1 MTTMMAK
8 MAMGLRMMVVGVDNF
23 GVRGWEKLNWNQRLE
38 ENILDVFLYYYLPSP
53 NLVVKNDTETD
64 GHGSYCCCF

>member
-8 MAMGLRMMVVGVDNF
+8 MAMGLRMMVVGVHNF
-23 GVRGWEKLNWNQRLE
+23 GVRGWEKLNWNQRLK
-38 ENILDVFLYYYLPSP
+38 ENILDVFLYYCLPSP